1 MKRLLTHLRYML
13 FVILGVSMMFL
24 AMYVVNSSELP
35 NWLQIGKAFGW
46 TAFYTVPLYT
56 VNGLIYHLIEE
67 KIKGVRLKD
76 YFIRFLL
83 GILISCVVSVV
94 IGGMLF
100 VLELVISGKT
110 LDEALSWLFSM
121 DSLYNVQRII
131 WISGTIATI
140 LYVLNF
146 ILKYQANKLKEQKE
160 RVVQISTEHE
170 SLKSQIG
177 PHFLFNSLNVLN
189 GLISENPDKA
199 QEFVS
204 ELSSVYRYV
213 LEQNDKSLV
222 SLREEI
228 DFSQTYMNL
237 VQKRFEDG
245 LEFEVVNDFDS
256 NYQIVPLSLQILLEN
271 CIKHNRISSDEI
283 LKVKVYIKDN
293 YLLIKNNLQIKK
305 QLHKSTG
312 KGLRNIIDRYKSFTR
327 KKVEIL
333 QTDNEFIVKL
343 PLLTEKNT
351 NMEIIQ
357 NYSEEEIK
365 AAKKRVEE
373 LQGFYWNLASYL
385 IINAFLHFLDL
396 KDGSYD
402 WAYWPLL
409 GWGIGIA
416 FHAIEVFGMFN
427 SSSWKDRQ
435 VQKEL
440 ERRKNERDRFFD
452 NVNN

>member
-1 MKRLLTHLRYML
+1 MKKILIHLRYSTFLVLIINTL
-13 FVILGVSMMFL
+13 FLVI
-24 AMYVVNSSELP
+24 YIINTSEIPTWNDVFSNL
-35 NWLQIGKAFGW
+35 GW
-46 TAFYTVPLYT
+46 TAFFTYGLYLANAP
-56 VNGLIYHLIEE
+56 VSLLVRE
-67 KIKGVRLKD
+67 KFEGNDWKVFLKRLLAGV
-76 YFIRFLL
+76 FFSIITTIIA
-83 GILISCVVSVV
+83 GSILYI
-94 IGGMLF
+94 IMLF
-100 VLELVISGKT
+100 INGNNWNEIQDWL
-110 LDEALSWLFSM
+110 LSVKSVESFQQL
-121 DSLYNVQRII
+121 I
-131 WISGTIATI
+131 WIAATI
-140 LYVLNF
+140 SVTFHAFSF
-146 ILKYQANKLKEQKE
+146 IQQFQANKLKEQTQKI
-160 RVVQISTEHE
+160 VQISTEHE

-189 GLISENPDKA
+189 GLISENQDKA

-228 DFSQTYMNL
+228 DFSRTYMNL

-245 LEFEVVNDFDS
+245 LEFEVVEDF
-256 NYQIVPLSLQILLEN
+256 NPNFQIVPLSLQILLEN

-283 LKVKVYIKDN
+283 LKVKVYIEYD
-293 YLLIKNNLQIKK
+293 YLLIKNNLQIKN
-305 QLHKSTG
+305 QLYRSTG
-312 KGLRNIIDRYKSFTR
+312 KGLKNIIERYKTFTR
-327 KKVEIL
+327 KKVEIQ
-333 QTDNEFIVKL
+333 QTDDEFIVKL
-343 PLLTEKNT
+343 PLLNEKIT
-351 NMEIIQ
+351 TMEIIQ
-357 NYSEEEIK
+357 NYTEEEIK

-373 LQGFYWNLASYL
+373 LQGFYWNLASYV
-385 IINAFLHFLDL
+385 IINSFLHFLDL

-402 WAYWPLL
+402 WAYWPLM